1 MKYYRAV
8 FEYSDDGIT
17 VFFPDLK
24 GCITEGDT
32 RTEAYENAIDALPLW
47 LAHAQKQFI
56 KPPSSYEKLK
66 EKYPGDEIVEIP
78 VDEIALEKFSP
89 TQRVNAVF
97 TKQLLNEIDE
107 YRQSK
112 GLNRSKLL
120 SEAVNEY
127 MGNHP

>member
-1 MKYYRAV
+1 
-8 FEYSDDGIT
+8 
-17 VFFPDLK
+17 
-24 GCITEGDT
+24 
-32 RTEAYENAIDALPLW
+32 
-47 LAHAQKQFI
+47 
-56 KPPSSYEKLK
+56 
-66 EKYPGDEIVEIP
+66 VEIP
-78 VDEIALEKFSP
+78 IDEIALEKFAP

-97 TKQLLNEIDE
+97 TKQLLNKIDE